1 MSADVIDRFTTPW
14 LTAVVEGR
22 DDGGISVRRTV
33 SPNVPPPDGW
43 SPRDARRTGQW
54 VSQMA
59 DAGAFDFLTD
69 AQRDQVVRAVR
80 EASTTVVE
88 ERV

>member
-1 MSADVIDRFTTPW
+1 MEP
-14 LTAVVEGR
+14 
-22 DDGGISVRRTV
+22 
-33 SPNVPPPDGW
+33 
-43 SPRDARRTGQW
+43 ARRTGQR

-88 ERV
+88 ERVWSGGGGFVVGTLFGNQPPLSCSPRTITP